1 MTYIFDNYNGSLRS
15 DLKTAL
21 NLAHK
26 RLGQTGDWLTSEQRV
41 AVFSETRHAWNC
53 DLCQALKSEISPYG
67 IDGEHQALGNLPK
80 AWINVIHRVTTDPA
94 RLSERWF
101 KEALSGGMVEDEF
114 IEVISVCVQTI
125 AIDVFASG
133 IGLPIPPLPSIET
146 GKPQRKRHPEAKAG
160 PGWASTIS
168 PDDAGSEFADFYA
181 NESHFYTR
189 RSLTL
194 VPQESRRLWE
204 LLNGL
209 YLEDPR
215 IFELE
220 GLQRGISRAQMEFL
234 AARASALLGC
244 YY

>member
-1 MTYIFDNYNGSLRS
+1 MTYTLDNNTISLRS
-15 DLKTAL
+15 DLRNAL
-21 NLAHK
+21 NQAHK
-26 RLGQTGDWLTSEQRV
+26 RLGQAGDWLTSEQRV
-41 AVFSETRHAWNC
+41 AVFSETRHAWDC
-53 DLCQALKSEISPYG
+53 ELCQILKSEISPYG
-67 IDGEHQALGNLPK
+67 IDGEHQTQGNLPK
-80 AWINVIHRVTTDPA
+80 AWINVIHRVTMDSG

-114 IEVISVCVQTI
+114 IEVISVCVQAI
-125 AIDVFASG
+125 AIDVFTSG
-133 IGLPIPPLPSIET
+133 VGLPIPPLPEIET
-146 GKPQRKRHPEAKAG
+146 GQPSRRRPTEAKTG
-160 PGWASTIS
+160 PGWAATIA
-168 PDDAGSEFADFYA
+168 PDDAGPDFADFYA
-181 NESHFYTR
+181 NESHFYIR

-220 GLQRGISRAQMEFL
+220 GLERGISRAQMEFL